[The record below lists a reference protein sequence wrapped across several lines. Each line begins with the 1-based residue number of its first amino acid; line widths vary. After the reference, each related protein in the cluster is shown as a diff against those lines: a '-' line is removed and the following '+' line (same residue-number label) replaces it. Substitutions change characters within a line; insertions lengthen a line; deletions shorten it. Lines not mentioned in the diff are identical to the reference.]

1 MRKLSHISRLVT
13 AGALSSAIC
22 AGAGVLAFTGQASL
36 KLSSALLVLAIVV
49 ALVGYAY
56 ADNRGLGWGAL
67 ALIAATLPLFGVVY
81 AFGVVIMAHLGAAVA
96 GGALIGLSIAVA
108 AATVGVLARAAQH
121 NDPVRLGG
129 PVRRG
134 PPIAPSER

>member
-1 MRKLSHISRLVT
+1 MRNLSHASRLVT

-22 AGAGVLAFTGQASL
+22 AGAGVIAFTGQGSL
-36 KLSSALLVLAIVV
+36 KISSALLVLAIVV

-67 ALIAATLPLFGVVY
+67 ALTAATLPLFGGAY
-81 AFGVVIMAHLGAAVA
+81 AVGSVIMAHLGAAVA
-96 GGALIGLSIAVA
+96 GGALIALSIAVA
-108 AATVGVLARAAQH
+108 ALSIGVLMRAARH
-121 NDPVRLGG
+121 SDLVPLGG

-134 PPIAPSER
+134 APIAPSER

>member
-1 MRKLSHISRLVT
+1 MRNLSHASRLVT

-22 AGAGVLAFTGQASL
+22 AGAGITALTGEASL
-36 KLSSALLVLAIVV
+36 KIASALLVVAIVV

-67 ALIAATLPLFGVVY
+67 ALIAATLPLFGVLY
-81 AFGVVIMAHLGAAVA
+81 AVGEVIMTHLGAGVA
-96 GGALIGLSIAVA
+96 GGALIALSIAVA
-108 AATVGVLARAAQH
+108 SLTIGMLSRVARH

-134 PPIAPSER
+134 APIAPSER

>member
-1 MRKLSHISRLVT
+1 MRNLSHASRLVT
-13 AGALSSAIC
+13 AGALSSALC
-22 AGAGVLAFTGQASL
+22 AGAGVIAFTGAGSL
-36 KLSSALLVLAIVV
+36 KVSSALLVGAIVI

-67 ALIAATLPLFGVVY
+67 ALIAATLPLFGVLY
-81 AFGVVIMAHLGAAVA
+81 AIGAVIMTHLGVAVA
-96 GGALIGLSIAVA
+96 GGALIELSIAA
-108 AATVGVLARAAQH
+108 ASLTIGMLSRAARH

-134 PPIAPSER
+134 APIAPSER

>member
-1 MRKLSHISRLVT
+1 M
-13 AGALSSAIC
+13 
-22 AGAGVLAFTGQASL
+22 AFTGEGSL
-36 KLSSALLVLAIVV
+36 KIASGLLVLATVV

-67 ALIAATLPLFGVVY
+67 ALIAATLPLFGVLY
-81 AFGVVIMAHLGAAVA
+81 AL
-96 GGALIGLSIAVA
+96 GALIMNHLGVPVAGAALIALSIAVA
-108 AATVGVLARAAQH
+108 SLTIGALLRAARH

-134 PPIAPSER
+134 APIAPSER